1 MASRRKEIRNT
12 AAGQQASIT
21 KYKLPRLT
29 LVGAGPGDEELITL
43 KGIKALQQA
52 DVVLYDALVN
62 PELLKYAP
70 AGAPK
75 IFVGK
80 RAGAH
85 HLRQEEINNL
95 IVDSA
100 FAHGHVVRLKG
111 GDSFVFGRGYEELA
125 HADKFNIQTAVV
137 PGISSSVAVPELQ
150 QIPLTIRGVN
160 ESFWVITGTT
170 SSGEVSSDISL
181 AAQSDA
187 TVIILMG
194 VSKLAQISEIFTA
207 AGKADTPVAVIQNGS
222 LPDEKIALGN
232 VHNIVGRVEAQQV
245 GAPAIIVIGEVVNY
259 HPALRYTLAL
269 QQQQELTA
277 VEV

>member
-1 MASRRKEIRNT
+1 MASRRKINNT
-12 AAGQQASIT
+12 AHQVIT
-21 KYKLPRLT
+21 PKYKLPKLT

-43 KGIKALQQA
+43 KGVKALQQA

-62 PELLKYAP
+62 PELLKHAP
-70 AGAPK
+70 AAAPK

-80 RAGAH
+80 RLGKH
-85 HLRQEEINNL
+85 HLTQDEINNL

-100 FAHGHVVRLKG
+100 YVHGHVVRLKG

-125 HADKFNIQTAVV
+125 HADKYNIPTAVV
-137 PGISSSVAVPELQ
+137 PGISSSIAVPELQ

-170 SSGEVSSDISL
+170 SSGEVSADVSL
-181 AAQSDA
+181 AAQTNS

-194 VSKLAQISEIFTA
+194 VSKLAQISEIFAA

-232 VHNIVGRVEAQQV
+232 VHNIVERVAAKQV
-245 GAPAIIVIGEVVNY
+245 GAPAVIVLGEVVNY
-259 HPALRYTLAL
+259 HPALRYTLDLL
-269 QQQQELTA
+269 QQKPVA

>member
-1 MASRRKEIRNT
+1 MASRRKIKNT
-12 AAGQQASIT
+12 AQQVT
-21 KYKLPRLT
+21 TPKYKLPKLT

-62 PELLKYAP
+62 SELLQHAP
-70 AGAPK
+70 ATAPK

-80 RAGAH
+80 RLGKH
-85 HLRQEEINNL
+85 HLTQDEINNL

-100 FAHGHVVRLKG
+100 YVHGHVVRLKG

-125 HADKFNIQTAVV
+125 HADKYNIPTAVV
-137 PGISSSVAVPELQ
+137 PGISSSIAVPELQ

-170 SSGEVSSDISL
+170 SSGEVSADVSL
-181 AAQSDA
+181 AAQSNS

-194 VSKLAQISEIFTA
+194 VSKLAQISEIFAA

-232 VHNIVGRVEAQQV
+232 VHNIVERVAAKQV
-245 GAPAIIVIGEVVNY
+245 GAPAVIVLGEVVNY
-259 HPALRYTLAL
+259 HPALRYTLDLL
-269 QQQQELTA
+269 QQKPVA